1 MALIVIWRCVL
12 GLLGLFGIIGIKLPM
27 NQNVNYQ
34 VKFGGCRSFLQ
45 DYKGALCALNTNL
58 AKESSRWTPP
68 LHGVFKINVDGVTS
82 EDGLNSSVG
91 AVIRDSCGAVLAACK
106 FLHGH
111 FSVEEVE
118 VLAMEAGILLTQHM
132 KLSQIIIESDA
143 ISIVNS
149 INENFMERSIG
160 HLFQGIL
167 ALLSSFTS
175 WKVNH
180 VNWDY
185 NRVAHELARLARRSE
200 DMQVWRGVLPRVV
213 QDIVQVDCTKYRL
226 LFFFV
231 SSVVFLFSACLFVMA
246 SFVYIYI

>member
-1 MALIVIWRCVL
+1 MALIVIWRCFL

-34 VKFGGCRSFLQ
+34 VRFGGCRSFLQ
-45 DYKGALCALNTNL
+45 DYKGALNTNL

-68 LHGVFKINVDGVTS
+68 LHGVFKINVDGATS

-91 AVIRDSCGAVLAACK
+91 AVICDSCGAILAACK

-118 VLAMEAGILLTQHM
+118 VLALEAGILLTQHM
-132 KLSQIIIESDA
+132 KLSQIIVESDA

-149 INENFMERSIG
+149 VNENFMEGSIG
-160 HLFQGIL
+160 YLFQGIL

-180 VNWDY
+180 VNRDY
-185 NRVAHELARLARRSE
+185 NRVAHELAHLARRSE
-200 DMQVWRGVLPRVV
+200 DTQVWRGALPRVV
-213 QDIVQVDCTKYRL
+213 
-226 LFFFV
+226 
-231 SSVVFLFSACLFVMA
+231 
-246 SFVYIYI
+246 